1 MTIQVAIPADQYEY
15 LVGKSIV
22 LKKSL
27 PDLVKNLLTYGRL
40 TPSDS
45 TPSSR
50 ASSFLPKGVK
60 RLAAQTAK
68 K

>member
-27 PDLVKNLLTYGRL
+27 PDLVKNLLAYGRL
-40 TPSDS
+40 TPCDS
-45 TPSSR
+45 ALSSR

-60 RLAAQTAK
+60 RLTAPTAK
-68 K
+68 

>member
-1 MTIQVAIPADQYEY
+1 MTIQVAIPADQFEY
-15 LVGKSIV
+15 LSAKAVV
-22 LKKSL
+22 LQKSL

-45 TPSSR
+45 TPDSR

-60 RLAAQTAK
+60 RLAKTAAK
-68 K
+68 